1 MELCTG
7 GELFDRIV
15 DEADHGFLRPRKH
28 GISMDILWIF
38 INIYGMDIHVFFFLN
53 IFFFMDSYGYL
64 LCFQQFLMMD
74 ILA

>member
-38 INIYGMDIHVFFFLN
+38 INIHGMDIHDFFN
-53 IFFFMDSYGYL
+53 IFFSWIV
-64 LCFQQFLMMD
+64 MD
-74 ILA
+74 ISCVFNSF